1 MRNGPNE
8 MLKVMARYNIELPNK
23 LVDAAQR
30 QAKRIS
36 SLKARGLT
44 GTVSIVPED
53 QYDNGALS
61 AVSIGGKTLHVWVGT
76 ASSDM

>member
-8 MLKVMARYNIELPNK
+8 MLKVMARYNMELPDK
-23 LVDAAQR
+23 LVDAAKR

-36 SLKARGLT
+36 SLKARGLK

-53 QYDNGALS
+53 QYDIGTLS
-61 AVSIGGKTLHVWVGT
+61 AVSIGGKTLHISIGT